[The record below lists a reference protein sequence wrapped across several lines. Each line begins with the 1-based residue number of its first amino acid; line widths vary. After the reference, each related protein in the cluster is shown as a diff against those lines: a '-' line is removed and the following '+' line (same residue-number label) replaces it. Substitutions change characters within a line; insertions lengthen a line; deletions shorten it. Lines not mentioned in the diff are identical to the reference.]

1 MRSPARVAPLASGHC
16 DNVRAL
22 RTMPVPACLAEPVAN
37 KLAVLAHGVS
47 WHYRPYVACK
57 RAHLRAA
64 NNWAGGRSL
73 GPSRSAVSG
82 AARAIARRRSSQ
94 ESSLWKAGIVAGI
107 AAAIVLGP
115 QPVVCGGTPICSYIG
130 SL

>member
-1 MRSPARVAPLASGHC
+1 ML
-16 DNVRAL
+16 
-22 RTMPVPACLAEPVAN
+22 VPGCLAEPVAN